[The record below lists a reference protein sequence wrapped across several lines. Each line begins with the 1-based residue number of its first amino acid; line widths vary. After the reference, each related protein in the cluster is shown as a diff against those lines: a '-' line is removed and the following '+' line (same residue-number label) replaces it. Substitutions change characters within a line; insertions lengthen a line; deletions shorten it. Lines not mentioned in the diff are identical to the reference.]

1 MKGKEKTNNRSKSSI
16 EPDTPITE
24 EEIEDFYELQG
35 GGGFDDSLVEGL
47 AHKDTEMQKMFLE
60 KEAREKGLSKEE
72 ITKRYHAY
80 VDMRVQEQIRAMQ
93 IIREIIKRD
102 IAKNISSSNP
112 EKTAELTDDLLD
124 TEKRIRRMKRKF
136 VKVKERFAAAGRVGE
151 GK

>member
-1 MKGKEKTNNRSKSSI
+1 MTNRSDKLSV

-24 EEIEDFYELQG
+24 EEIEDFYQLQG

-47 AHKDTEMQKMFLE
+47 AHKDTEMQRMLLE
-60 KEAREKGLSKEE
+60 KEAREKGLSYEE

-93 IIREIIKRD
+93 VIREIIKRD

-112 EKTAELTDDLLD
+112 EKTSELTDDLLD
-124 TEKRIRRMKRKF
+124 TEKRIRRIKRKF
-136 VKVKERFAAAGRVGE
+136 AEVKKRTAAAGREE
-151 GK
+151 GKEEEE

>member
-1 MKGKEKTNNRSKSSI
+1 MK
-16 EPDTPITE
+16 
-24 EEIEDFYELQG
+24 
-35 GGGFDDSLVEGL
+35 GL

-80 VDMRVQEQIRAMQ
+80 VDMRVQEQIRGMQ

-124 TEKRIRRMKRKF
+124 TEKRIRRMKTKLAKTKRASGYHDNN
-136 VKVKERFAAAGRVGE
+136 KEE
-151 GK
+151 EEK

>member
-1 MKGKEKTNNRSKSSI
+1 M

-47 AHKDTEMQKMFLE
+47 AHEDTEMQKMLLE

-80 VDMRVQEQIRAMQ
+80 VDMRVQEQIRGMQ

-124 TEKRIRRMKRKF
+124 TEKRILRMKTKLAKTKR
-136 VKVKERFAAAGRVGE
+136 AAGYHDNNKE
-151 GK
+151 EEEK